1 MLLAALSLS
10 QRELVRFLRQRSRV
24 VGALAPPLLF
34 WFLIGSG
41 LGDSFRPQ
49 NAPGSMNS
57 LEYLF
62 PGTLLLILLFT
73 AIFSTISIIE
83 DRREGFLQSVLVAPR
98 SHVALVLGKMLGATA
113 LAVAQVL
120 LVLLMT
126 PLLGIR
132 MGPDAVGVTL
142 LTLCIVAFGFT
153 GLGFVIAWQLD
164 STQGFH
170 AVMNLLLMPMWI
182 LSGALFPPHGAPAWL
197 RGVMLANPMSH
208 ALDSMRHA
216 LYFGTGVDAWGT
228 QTHSVLQS
236 LGISTAFATLMFAG
250 AMWLAGRPAK
260 RHFT

>member
-49 NAPGSMNS
+49 TAPRDMTS

-73 AIFSTISIIE
+73 AIFATISIIE

-98 SHVALVLGKMLGATA
+98 SHVALVLGKMFGATA
-113 LAVAQVL
+113 LAVGQGA
-120 LVLLMT
+120 LVLVMT
-126 PLLGIR
+126 PLLGIHL
-132 MGPDAVGVTL
+132 GVGGIVMTLVTL
-142 LTLCIVAFGFT
+142 CVVAFGFT
-153 GLGFVIAWQLD
+153 GLGFLIAWRLD

-170 AVMNLLLMPMWI
+170 AVMNLLLMPLWI
-182 LSGALFPPHGAPAWL
+182 LSGALFPAHGAPEWL
-197 RGVMLANPMSH
+197 RTVMFLNPMSH
-208 ALDSMRHA
+208 ALDAVRHA
-216 LYFGTGVDAWGT
+216 LYLGAGASVWGT
-228 QTHSVLQS
+228 QSDALLPS
-236 LGISTAFATLMFAG
+236 LGLSALFAASMLVG
-250 AMWLAGRPAK
+250 ALWLARRPSHA
-260 RHFT
+260 HA

>member
-10 QRELVRFLRQRSRV
+10 QRELVRFVRQRSRV

-41 LGDSFRPQ
+41 LGESFRPES
-49 NAPGSMNS
+49 APPRLTS

-113 LAVAQVL
+113 LAVGQVL
-120 LVLLMT
+120 IVLL
-126 PLLGIR
+126 LASLFGFR
-132 MGPDAVGVTL
+132 MGLGAVLMSVGA
-142 LTLCIVAFGFT
+142 LCIVAFGFT
-153 GLGFVIAWQLD
+153 GLGFLIAWQLD

-170 AVMNLLLMPMWI
+170 AVMNLLLMPLWI
-182 LSGALFPPHGAPAWL
+182 LSGAVFPSHGAPGWL
-197 RGVMLANPMSH
+197 RTVMFVNPMSH
-208 ALDSMRHA
+208 GLDSMRHA
-216 LYFGTGVDAWGT
+216 LYFGSSTNAWGT
-228 QTHSVLQS
+228 QSHSVAQPLS
-236 LGISTAFATLMFAG
+236 VSAVFALLTLVG
-250 AMWLAGRPAK
+250 ALWLARRPGPGYS
-260 RHFT
+260 T

>member
-1 MLLAALSLS
+1 LS
-10 QRELVRFLRQRSRV
+10 QRELVRFMRQRSRV

-41 LGDSFRPQ
+41 LGDSFRPES
-49 NAPGSMNS
+49 APPSLTS

-120 LVLLMT
+120 VVLLVA
-126 PLLGIR
+126 PLLGLR
-132 MGPDAVGVTL
+132 MGLDAILVTAA
-142 LTLCIVAFGFT
+142 TLCIVAFGFT
-153 GLGFVIAWQLD
+153 GLGFMIAWQLD

-170 AVMNLLLMPMWI
+170 AVMNLVLMPLWI
-182 LSGALFPPHGAPAWL
+182 LSGAVFPSHGAPGWL
-197 RGVMLANPMSH
+197 RAVMFVNPMSH

-216 LYFGTGVDAWGT
+216 LYFGSSTNAWGT
-228 QTHSVLQS
+228 QSHAAAQS
-236 LGISTAFATLMFAG
+236 LIVSAAFALLTLLG
-250 AMWLAGRPAK
+250 ALWLARRAGPSHVA
-260 RHFT
+260 